1 MRSFRIGRL
10 LVAAMLVAAVCLP
23 AGGASAAP
31 ATESAVNIHIAYTS
45 LGSGGG
51 GIFQATPPLC
61 AGGTDAFEFPSET
74 LTCADGSGTF
84 TIRYAGAPDERNRFT
99 SWHFVGGTG
108 AYAGIKGGG
117 DVVSNTC
124 PPAPCDVYLAGTVR
138 L

>member
-1 MRSFRIGRL
+1 VPAGRRCQRGSCHRIGREHPHR
-10 LVAAMLVAAVCLP
+10 VHFARVR
-23 AGGASAAP
+23 
-31 ATESAVNIHIAYTS
+31 
-45 LGSGGG
+45 GG

-61 AGGTDAFEFPSET
+61 AGGTDTFEFPSET

-84 TIRYAGAPDERNRFT
+84 TIRYVGAPDERNRFT